1 MSPGLRSAIQSHRDQ
16 NSGSPSSSSSSS
28 SSSHPMM
35 SHMGQGS
42 SQSGGKKRRGR
53 RSSKGKK
60 YRRRSKKAGS
70 NCMNNKKE
78 VLTGRSRA
86 ARGGMMAPGLGA
98 VIKEAL
104 VPFGIFALQKR
115 TQRRKHSGKKFEKSR
130 RR

>member
-28 SSSHPMM
+28 HPMM
-35 SHMGQGS
+35 SHQGS
-42 SQSGGKKRRGR
+42 SQSSGKKRRGR

-60 YRRRSKKAGS
+60 YRRRSKRAGS
-70 NCMNNKKE
+70 SCGTK
-78 VLTGRSRA
+78 TGGSARSRA
-86 ARGGMMAPGLGA
+86 AKGGMMAPGLGA

>member
-16 NSGSPSSSSSSS
+16 NSGSSSSSS

-42 SQSGGKKRRGR
+42 SQSGGKKRR
-53 RSSKGKK
+53 SSKGKK
-60 YRRRSKKAGS
+60 HRRRRSKRAGS
-70 NCMNNKKE
+70 NCMNKSGGSAM
-78 VLTGRSRA
+78 GRSRA

-104 VPFGIFALQKR
+104 VPFGLFAMQKR
-115 TQRRKHSGKKFEKSR
+115 TQRKKHSGKKFGKSR

>member
-28 SSSHPMM
+28 SHPMM

-42 SQSGGKKRRGR
+42 SQSGGKR

-60 YRRRSKKAGS
+60 HRRRRSKRAGS
-70 NCMNNKKE
+70 NCNKGGSAM
-78 VLTGRSRA
+78 GRSRA

-104 VPFGIFALQKR
+104 VPFGLFAMQKR
-115 TQRRKHSGKKFEKSR
+115 TQRKKHSGKKFGKSR
-130 RR
+130 RRR

>member
-42 SQSGGKKRRGR
+42 SQSGGKKRR
-53 RSSKGKK
+53 SSKGKK

-70 NCMNNKKE
+70 NCMNKSGGSAK
-78 VLTGRSRA
+78 GRSRA

-104 VPFGIFALQKR
+104 VPFGLFAMQKR

>member
-28 SSSHPMM
+28 SSHPMM
-35 SHMGQGS
+35 SHQGS
-42 SQSGGKKRRGR
+42 SQSGGKKR

-104 VPFGIFALQKR
+104 VPFGLFAMQKR
-115 TQRRKHSGKKFEKSR
+115 TQRKRHSGKKFGKSR